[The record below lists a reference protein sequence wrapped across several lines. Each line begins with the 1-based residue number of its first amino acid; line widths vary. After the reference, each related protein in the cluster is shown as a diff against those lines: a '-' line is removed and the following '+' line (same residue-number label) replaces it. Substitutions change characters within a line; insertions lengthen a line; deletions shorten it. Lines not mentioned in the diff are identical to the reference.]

1 MSMDPAND
9 TMSIVDGQSS
19 RNGMRAADA
28 DRERVAEQLR
38 SAHADGRLD
47 LTEYDERVQQAWAAR
62 TYGDLDALTVDLPQA
77 RPSTPTVSSEVRRSH
92 QWRRQSPGRREPD
105 QPGDLGGGVPVHY
118 ELDLSLVDLGRGS
131 VGCGALGPL
140 GRRTGQRFRRSAV
153 TDPGPVWTDG

>member
-9 TMSIVDGQSS
+9 TMAIVDGQSS
-19 RNGMRAADA
+19 RNGLRAADA

-77 RPSTPTVSSEVRRSH
+77 RPSTPTVTSEV
-92 QWRRQSPGRREPD
+92 GRREPD

-131 VGCGALGPL
+131 LGCGALGPL